1 VEGTIE
7 KKKLLL
13 HWKLKVTF
21 ILKQIFLAKATL
33 ILKRR
38 EYEMFWHHCSS

>member
-1 VEGTIE
+1 LEGTID

-21 ILKQIFLAKATL
+21 ILKQMFLA
-33 ILKRR
+33 
-38 EYEMFWHHCSS
+38 

>member
-1 VEGTIE
+1 LKGTIE

-21 ILKQIFLAKATL
+21 ILKQFFL
-33 ILKRR
+33 LKRHSFQNGGNIL
-38 EYEMFWHHCSS
+38 YKK

>member
-1 VEGTIE
+1 MKGTIE

-21 ILKQIFLAKATL
+21 ILKSYYCIENWKW
-33 ILKRR
+33 
-38 EYEMFWHHCSS
+38 YSFWNGM